1 MTNLSTTKEAMDTEE
16 EEEPEE
22 CLTKQE
28 GILSSTNISNEIWK
42 TGFQELA
49 MNIQ

>member
-1 MTNLSTTKEAMDTEE
+1 MTNLSTTKEVMDTEE

-22 CLTKQE
+22 CLTNQE
-28 GILSSTNISNEIWK
+28 GTLSSTNISNEIWK